1 MTTPAD
7 EPGDE
12 LARAY
17 RGASAGEAG
26 RPDASTRAAILAEA
40 RAAAFRRAPA
50 ANDSRYFRRAAAGIA
65 VLGVAVLLWRQADRN
80 LTPDLTVATGDRPVA
95 EHAEPETAA
104 RTAAAPAST
113 GMAAPAEAATDA
125 GTGPAAPPASAD
137 KAAAETPARMER
149 EVASA
154 ATPEARQRADASMQ
168 VAGALSRSATDYQ
181 GLFQREFPEIWN
193 ESETARM
200 AWLVTDAD
208 GTVLR
213 KGMVAGDA
221 LPQGNW
227 TYIAVKTASGRDLQ
241 LAVMLT
247 NQDLRPQPD

>member
-1 MTTPAD
+1 MTTPAE

-17 RGASAGEAG
+17 RGASEGEAG

-40 RAAAFRRAPA
+40 RAAALRRTTA

-65 VLGVAVLLWRQADRN
+65 ILGVAVLLWRQADRN
-80 LTPDLTVATGDRPVA
+80 LTPDLAVATGNRPVA

-104 RTAAAPAST
+104 RAAAPPANQ
-113 GMAAPAEAATDA
+113 GIAAPAEAAAEADNE
-125 GTGPAAPPASAD
+125 PAAPLASAD
-137 KAAAETPARMER
+137 QAVAEAPARMESA
-149 EVASA
+149 VASA
-154 ATPEARQRADASMQ
+154 ATSEARQRADAPMKA
-168 VAGALSRSATDYQ
+168 AGALSSSATDYQ

-193 ESETARM
+193 ESATARM

-208 GTVLR
+208 GTVVR